1 MEGASGEIRRGHLRI
16 RAREPPLAVST
27 AESLGK
33 LRPNSLTIW
42 LKQDKIR
49 EKTFLRDHGFPVP
62 PHFMIINSPEDVDR
76 AFEQFGRVVFK
87 EPPQGAYDGKGQYYV
102 MGRDDLS
109 KVPRKFPLLAEE
121 FVDIHK
127 EVSIVLVRSSDG
139 EALAY
144 PVTENYHYNGILLY
158 SIAPAE
164 INEEVASRIRE
175 IAVKLAEALNHVGG
189 VLTVEFF
196 ITRGGGGE
204 VLINELAPRVHNSGH
219 WTLMGAAVSQF
230 ENHVRAVLEMPLG
243 PTTLLKPSG
252 IVNMLGVPY
261 SEEIVKRVL
270 AVPGTSVWWYGKAGG
285 VRPRRKMGH
294 VNIVA
299 DNISELRK
307 RINEVLGIVY
317 GNEIDK
323 YVPPWDSA

>member
-1 MEGASGEIRRGHLRI
+1 M
-16 RAREPPLAVST
+16 
-27 AESLGK
+27 
-33 LRPNSLTIW
+33 
-42 LKQDKIR
+42 
-49 EKTFLRDHGFPVP
+49 P